1 MAASKKTVG
10 QTDKR
15 GTMKAIT
22 VAAAI
27 AASLTLVACDGPQTS
42 SPSATSSADAPRIAS
57 SYLPPSE
64 PPKPLPPAHNYAL
77 EQDGE
82 YGYQPAVSD
91 EERNRGVTT
100 KPLIMVRY
108 RGEKKGMYV
117 LEETDESGAVFRMEC
132 QELCQYVKTRVIVG
146 GQVLKTATVP
156 NAPESLMHAVFEDA
170 VNGQLQT
177 YPAKR
182 K

>member
-1 MAASKKTVG
+1 
-10 QTDKR
+10 
-15 GTMKAIT
+15 MKAIT

-27 AASLTLVACDGPQTS
+27 AASLTLVACDGPQPS
-42 SPSATSSADAPRIAS
+42 SPGPASSADAPRIAS
-57 SYLPPSE
+57 SYQPPPE
-64 PPKPLPPAHNYAL
+64 PPKPLPPAHNYAVQ
-77 EQDGE
+77 QDGE

-108 RGEKKGMYV
+108 RGEKNGIYV
-117 LEETDESGAVFRMEC
+117 IEEADESGAVFRMEC
-132 QELCQYVKTRVIVG
+132 QELCQYVKTKVIVG

-156 NAPESLMHAVFEDA
+156 NAPESLMHAVFDDA
-170 VNGQLQT
+170 INGQLEK